1 MNHMITF
8 TIYRFFTLSI
18 FFLACFGTILTS
30 AKLTQE
36 KENTA
41 LSTYVNLERQLALE
55 MELVTIFSILVQE
68 EKREPSDSKLD
79 LKEIENYLTEIKEIH
94 EQIDNEIDEYISH
107 PINAFH
113 LIKRLNMRWSVLV
126 EKTLE
131 KNIPYKALRFKLDHL
146 KASFPSDVDFEI
158 IAIGLTRM
166 QYLSGIDL
174 KEMVNGTING
184 KHSLHKPK
192 VADLFFIARMAYDN
206 EDFYT
211 AIIWLKEASKLAQYE
226 DPTLIETLHDKP
238 INLTSTMSLLASALY
253 EMRHYQEAMKV
264 LEELLKIDPSNKR
277 AQTNKE
283 FFKQK
288 SELNVEPPLE
298 IKWKEPKGKQEKTY
312 QKLCKKQITQ
322 DPEKKVRLYC
332 YLHPTYKRL
341 LFGKAEILSMKPRI
355 VLFHDMVTRN
365 STDEINKIGLDQML
379 TMADYMTYK
388 YQIQGVSISYNYK
401 EKEQRKMRKHL
412 ENMKNL
418 ILPPAIYT
426 NFEVRNF
433 GYQGFFLPLDENP
446 QTYGGNIGT
455 FLVVLNS
462 TKDGGD
468 IVFPFSN
475 VTVTPKKGSALFWY
489 SNQIYPA
496 ICPVSY
502 GSLWIVSLAFYES
515 ATNYCRMTEKRPWDL
530 RYKPRRKKALKT
542 SKEEEKLANH
552 TKL

>member
-1 MNHMITF
+1 MSEAEMSHMITF
-8 TIYRFFTLSI
+8 TIYRLFTLSI

-312 QKLCKKQITQ
+312 QKL
-322 DPEKKVRLYC
+322 
-332 YLHPTYKRL
+332 
-341 LFGKAEILSMKPRI
+341 
-355 VLFHDMVTRN
+355 
-365 STDEINKIGLDQML
+365 
-379 TMADYMTYK
+379 
-388 YQIQGVSISYNYK
+388 
-401 EKEQRKMRKHL
+401 
-412 ENMKNL
+412 
-418 ILPPAIYT
+418 
-426 NFEVRNF
+426 
-433 GYQGFFLPLDENP
+433 
-446 QTYGGNIGT
+446 
-455 FLVVLNS
+455 
-462 TKDGGD
+462 
-468 IVFPFSN
+468 
-475 VTVTPKKGSALFWY
+475 
-489 SNQIYPA
+489 
-496 ICPVSY
+496 
-502 GSLWIVSLAFYES
+502 
-515 ATNYCRMTEKRPWDL
+515 
-530 RYKPRRKKALKT
+530 
-542 SKEEEKLANH
+542 
-552 TKL
+552 